1 MGNASETF
9 LLVSRISK
17 DNDFLMGTLYTIFG
31 VLSVLGN
38 GILLF
43 VAYRKKSSLKPAE
56 FFVVNLAISD
66 LGMTITLFPLAIP
79 SAYAH
84 MWLFNRTVCTVYA
97 FCGVLF
103 GLCSLT
109 NLTVLS
115 CVCWLKVCC
124 PNYGNKFSYCHACL
138 LVACIWCYAGAFAV
152 GPLSGW
158 GEYGAEPY
166 GTACCINWH
175 APSQNRAAMSYII
188 CLFFFCYIVPCTV
201 IFLSYTFILLTVR
214 GSRQAVQQ
222 HMSPQNKITNAHAL
236 IVKLSVA
243 VCIGF
248 LTAWSPYAIV
258 SMWAAFGNPT
268 TVPPM
273 AFALAAIFAKSS
285 TLYNPIVY
293 LVFKPNFRKSL
304 CRDIAQCRRT
314 LCGCLCQHSSA
325 QKGTCRQSHHKEE
338 CNSTRLSNGLPDNH
352 RTCRHCP
359 CPETATGTRGHC
371 TDYSPQQTVRI
382 LQGSQH
388 SEVAVSQLSNE
399 MQSDFL

>member
-9 LLVSRISK
+9 LFLSRISK

-66 LGMTITLFPLAIP
+66 LGMTMTLFPLAIP
-79 SAYAH
+79 STFAH
-84 MWLFNRTVCTVYA
+84 MWLFNMTSCTVYA

-115 CVCWLKVCC
+115 SVCWLKVCC
-124 PNYGNKFSYCHACL
+124 PNYGNKFSYSHACL
-138 LVACIWCYAGAFAV
+138 LVAGIWGYAGVFAV

-175 APSQNRAAMSYII
+175 APSQSSAAMSYII

-236 IVKLSVA
+236 IIKLSVA

-258 SMWAAFGNPT
+258 SMWAAFGNPAN
-268 TVPPM
+268 VPPM

-304 CRDIAQCRRT
+304 CGDVALCRST
-314 LCGCLCQHSSA
+314 LCGCLCQHTSA
-325 QKGTCRQSHHKEE
+325 QKGICRQPHHDEE
-338 CNSTRLSNGLPDNH
+338 CNSTRLSNGLPENH
-352 RTCRHCP
+352 KTCRHCP
-359 CPETATGTRGHC
+359 CPETATGARENFG
-371 TDYSPQQTVRI
+371 DYSPQQTARI
-382 LQGSQH
+382 MKSLQN
-388 SEVAVSQLSNE
+388 EVAVSQLSNE

>member
-9 LLVSRISK
+9 LIISRISK
-17 DNDFLMGTLYTIFG
+17 NNDLLMGTLYIVFG
-31 VLSVLGN
+31 VLSILGN

-84 MWLFNRTVCTVYA
+84 MWLFEKLTCTVYA

-103 GLCSLT
+103 GLCSLS

-115 CVCWLKVCC
+115 CVCWLKVCW
-124 PNYGNKFSYCHACL
+124 PNYGNKFSSCHACI
-138 LVACIWCYAGAFAV
+138 LVVGVWCYATVFAV

-166 GTACCINWH
+166 GTACCIDWY
-175 APSQNRAAMSYII
+175 APSQNSAAMSYIV
-188 CLFFFCYIVPCTV
+188 CLFIFCYIVPCTV
-201 IFLSYTFILLTVR
+201 IFLSYIFILLTVR

-222 HMSPQNKITNAHAL
+222 HVSPQNKITNAHTL

-258 SMWAAFGNPT
+258 AMWAAFGNPA

-273 AFALAAIFAKSS
+273 AFAVAAIFAKSS
-285 TLYNPIVY
+285 TLYNPVVY

-304 CRDIAQCRRT
+304 CRDVASCRRS
-314 LCGCLCQHSSA
+314 LCGCLCRQSSP
-325 QKGTCRQSHHKEE
+325 QKETCMQSHHKGD
-338 CNSTRLSNGLPDNH
+338 CDATRFSNGISENH
-352 RTCRHCP
+352 RTCKHCP
-359 CPETATGTRGHC
+359 CPETDAGAGNYR
-371 TDYSPQQTVRI
+371 DYSPHQTARI
-382 LQGSQH
+382 LKGSQH
-388 SEVAVSQLSNE
+388 SEIAVSQMSSE
-399 MQSDFL
+399 AQSDFL

>member
-9 LLVSRISK
+9 LLLSRISK
-17 DNDFLMGTLYTIFG
+17 DSDFLMGTIYTIFG
-31 VLSVLGN
+31 VLSMLGN

-66 LGMTITLFPLAIP
+66 MGMTISLFPLAIT
-79 SAYAH
+79 STYAH
-84 MWLFNRTVCTVYA
+84 MWLFNETTCIVYA

-115 CVCWLKVCC
+115 SVCWLKVCC

-138 LVACIWCYAGAFAV
+138 LVAGVWCYAGVFAV

-166 GTACCINWH
+166 GTACCIDWN
-175 APSQNRAAMSYII
+175 APSQNSAAMSYII

-236 IVKLSVA
+236 IIKLSVA

-248 LTAWSPYAIV
+248 LMAWSPYAIV
-258 SMWAAFGNPT
+258 SMWAAFGNPE

-304 CRDIAQCRRT
+304 CRDVALCRRS
-314 LCGCLCQHSSA
+314 LCGCLCPHSST
-325 QKGTCRQSHHKEE
+325 QKGTCMRSHHREE
-338 CNSTRLSNGLPDNH
+338 CNSTRLSNGLPENH
-352 RTCRHCP
+352 GTCRHCP
-359 CPETATGTRGHC
+359 CPETVTGTREHF
-371 TDYSPQQTVRI
+371 TDESPLKTVR
-382 LQGSQH
+382 LLKGSAH
-388 SEVAVSQLSNE
+388 TEVAVSQLSNE

>member
-1 MGNASETF
+1 MGNASEIF
-9 LLVSRISK
+9 LFVSRISK
-17 DNDFLMGTLYTIFG
+17 NNDFVMGTLYTIFG

-56 FFVVNLAISD
+56 LFVVNLAISD
-66 LGMTITLFPLAIP
+66 LSMTITLFPLAIP
-79 SAYAH
+79 SAFAH
-84 MWLFNRTVCTVYA
+84 KWLFNMTACTVYA

-124 PNYGNKFSYCHACL
+124 PNYGNKFSYYHAGL
-138 LVACIWCYAGAFAV
+138 LVAVIWCYALVFAV

-175 APSQNRAAMSYII
+175 ALSQNSASMSYII
-188 CLFFFCYIVPCTV
+188 CLFFFCYIIPCTV

-258 SMWAAFGNPT
+258 SMWATFGNPAK
-268 TVPPM
+268 VPPM

-293 LVFKPNFRKSL
+293 LAFKPNFRKSL
-304 CRDIAQCRRT
+304 CRDIAHCRRMC
-314 LCGCLCQHSSA
+314 CGCLCQHSSA
-325 QKGTCRQSHHKEE
+325 QKGLCKQSHHAEE
-338 CNSTRLSNGLPDNH
+338 CNSTRLSNGLPENH
-352 RTCRHCP
+352 ETCKHCSYT
-359 CPETATGTRGHC
+359 EMATGARENF
-371 TDYSPQQTVRI
+371 TDYSPQQTARI
-382 LQGSQH
+382 LKGSGH
-388 SEVAVSQLSNE
+388 TEVAVSQLSSE
-399 MQSDFL
+399 LQSDFL

>member
-9 LLVSRISK
+9 LLESRISK
-17 DNDFLMGTLYTIFG
+17 ENDILMGTLYTIFG

-43 VAYRKKSSLKPAE
+43 VAFRKKSSLKPAE

-66 LGMTITLFPLAIP
+66 LSMTVSLFPLAIP

-84 MWLFNRTVCTVYA
+84 MWMFNKVTCTVYA

-124 PNYGNKFSYCHACL
+124 PNYGNKFSHCHACQ
-138 LVACIWCYAGAFAV
+138 LVATVWCYAGVFAV

-175 APSQNRAAMSYII
+175 APSQSSAAMSYII

-236 IVKLSVA
+236 IIKLSVA

-258 SMWAAFGNPT
+258 SMWAAFGNPS

-285 TLYNPIVY
+285 TLYNPIIY

-304 CRDIAQCRRT
+304 YRDVARCRRT
-314 LCGCLCQHSSA
+314 LCGCQHNFL
-325 QKGTCRQSHHKEE
+325 QKEPQKEE
-338 CNSTRLSNGLPDNH
+338 CNSTRLSNGLPENH
-352 RTCRHCP
+352 GTCRHCP
-359 CPETATGTRGHC
+359 CPEMVTGTREIF
-371 TDYSPQQTVRI
+371 TDYSLQQTARI
-382 LQGSQH
+382 LTGSQH
-388 SEVAVSQLSNE
+388 SEVAISQLSNE
-399 MQSDFL
+399 LQSDFL

>member
-1 MGNASETF
+1 MGNASEII

-17 DNDFLMGTLYTIFG
+17 DHDFLMGSLYTIFG
-31 VLSVLGN
+31 VLSVAGN

-66 LGMTITLFPLAIP
+66 LSMTMTLFPLAIP
-79 SAYAH
+79 STFAH
-84 MWLFNRTVCTVYA
+84 MWLFHQTTCIVYA

-103 GLCSLT
+103 GLCSLS
-109 NLTVLS
+109 NLTALS

-138 LVACIWCYAGAFAV
+138 LVAGVWCYAGVFAI

-175 APSQNRAAMSYII
+175 APSQSSAAMSYII
-188 CLFFFCYIVPCTV
+188 CLFFFCYIIPCTV
-201 IFLSYTFILLTVR
+201 IFLSYTYILLTVR

-222 HMSPQNKITNAHAL
+222 HVSPQNKITNAHTL

-258 SMWAAFGNPT
+258 SMWAAFGDPDE
-268 TVPPM
+268 VPPM
-273 AFALAAIFAKSS
+273 AFAVAAIFAKSS
-285 TLYNPIVY
+285 TLYNPIIY

-304 CRDIAQCRRT
+304 CRDMALCRMT
-314 LCGCLCQHSSA
+314 LCRCLCQPGPPK
-325 QKGTCRQSHHKEE
+325 KGTCTQSHHKEE
-338 CNSTRLSNGLPDNH
+338 CNSTRLSNGLPEDH
-352 RTCRHCP
+352 GTCRHCP
-359 CPETATGTRGHC
+359 CPDAVTCNRDCANF
-371 TDYSPQQTVRI
+371 SPQQTARI
-382 LQGSQH
+382 LKGALN

>member
-66 LGMTITLFPLAIP
+66 LSMTMSLFPLAIP
-79 SAYAH
+79 SAYTH
-84 MWLFNRTVCTVYA
+84 MWLFNQTTCTVYA

-115 CVCWLKVCC
+115 SVCWLKVCC

-138 LVACIWCYAGAFAV
+138 LVAGVWCYAGVFAV

-175 APSQNRAAMSYII
+175 APSQNSAAMSYII

-201 IFLSYTFILLTVR
+201 IFLSYTYILLTVR

-222 HMSPQNKITNAHAL
+222 HMSPQNKITNAHSL
-236 IVKLSVA
+236 IIKLSVA

-258 SMWAAFGNPT
+258 SMWAAFGNPA

-273 AFALAAIFAKSS
+273 AFAVAAIFAKSS

-304 CRDIAQCRRT
+304 CRDVALCRRS
-314 LCGCLCQHSSA
+314 LCGCLCAHSSA
-325 QKGTCRQSHHKEE
+325 QKGTCMQSHHKEE
-338 CNSTRLSNGLPDNH
+338 CNSTRLSNGLPENH
-352 RTCRHCP
+352 GTCRHCP
-359 CPETATGTRGHC
+359 CPETVTGNRDNF
-371 TDYSPQQTVRI
+371 TDYSPQQTARI
-382 LQGSQH
+382 LKGSVH

>member
-1 MGNASETF
+1 MGNASETYLF
-9 LLVSRISK
+9 VSRISK

-56 FFVVNLAISD
+56 YFVVNLAISD
-66 LGMTITLFPLAIP
+66 LMMTISLFPIAVP

-84 MWLFNRTVCTVYA
+84 KWLYNKTTCTVYA

-115 CVCWLKVCC
+115 SVCWLKVCY
-124 PNYGNKFSYCHACL
+124 PYYGNKFSYCHACL
-138 LVACIWCYAGAFAV
+138 LVAGVWCYAAVFAA

-158 GEYGAEPY
+158 GKYGPEPY
-166 GTACCINWH
+166 GTACCIDWH
-175 APSQNRAAMSYII
+175 APSHNSSAMSYIV

-201 IFLSYTFILLTVR
+201 IFLSYAFILLTVR
-214 GSRQAVQQ
+214 SSRQAVQQ

-258 SMWAAFGNPT
+258 SMWAAFGNPSN
-268 TVPPM
+268 VPPM
-273 AFALAAIFAKSS
+273 AFAVAAIFAKSS

-293 LVFKPNFRKSL
+293 LVFKPNFRKFL
-304 CRDIAQCRRT
+304 CRDVALCRRS
-314 LCGCLCQHSSA
+314 LCGCLCQHNST
-325 QKGTCRQSHHKEE
+325 QKGTCRRPHHKEE
-338 CNSTRLSNGLPDNH
+338 CNSTRFSNGLLENH
-352 RTCRHCP
+352 GTCRHCP
-359 CPETATGTRGHC
+359 CPEITATRENC
-371 TDYSPQQTVRI
+371 IDYSPQQTATMLR
-382 LQGSQH
+382 GSQH

-399 MQSDFL
+399 QQSDFL

>member
-1 MGNASETF
+1 MGNASETYLF
-9 LLVSRISK
+9 VSRISK
-17 DNDFLMGTLYTIFG
+17 ENDFLMGTLYTIFG

-56 FFVVNLAISD
+56 YFVVNLAISD
-66 LGMTITLFPLAIP
+66 LMMTISLFPIAVP

-84 MWLFNRTVCTVYA
+84 KWLYNKTTCTVYA

-115 CVCWLKVCC
+115 SVCWLKVCY
-124 PNYGNKFSYCHACL
+124 PYYGNKFSYCHACL
-138 LVACIWCYAGAFAV
+138 LVAGVWCYAAVFAA

-158 GEYGAEPY
+158 GKYGPEPY
-166 GTACCINWH
+166 GTACCIDWH
-175 APSQNRAAMSYII
+175 APSHNSSAMSYIV

-201 IFLSYTFILLTVR
+201 IFLSYAFILLTVR
-214 GSRQAVQQ
+214 SSRQAVQQ

-243 VCIGF
+243 VCFGF

-258 SMWAAFGNPT
+258 SMWAAFGNPSN
-268 TVPPM
+268 VPPM
-273 AFALAAIFAKSS
+273 AFAMAAIFAKSS

-293 LVFKPNFRKSL
+293 LVFKPNFRKFL
-304 CRDIAQCRRT
+304 CRDVALCRRS
-314 LCGCLCQHSSA
+314 LCGCLCQHNST
-325 QKGTCRQSHHKEE
+325 QKGTCRRTHHKEE
-338 CNSTRLSNGLPDNH
+338 CNSTRFSNGLLENH
-352 RTCRHCP
+352 ATCRHCP
-359 CPETATGTRGHC
+359 CPEITATRENC
-371 TDYSPQQTVRI
+371 IDYSPQQTATMLR
-382 LQGSQH
+382 GSQH

-399 MQSDFL
+399 QQSDFL

>member
-17 DNDFLMGTLYTIFG
+17 DNDFLMGTIYTIFG

-66 LGMTITLFPLAIP
+66 LGMTISLFPLAIP
-79 SAYAH
+79 SAFTH
-84 MWLFNRTVCTVYA
+84 MWLFNKTTCTVYA

-103 GLCSLT
+103 GLSSLT

-115 CVCWLKVCC
+115 SVCWLKVCC

-138 LVACIWCYAGAFAV
+138 LVAGVWCYAGVFAV

-166 GTACCINWH
+166 GTACCISWD
-175 APSQNRAAMSYII
+175 APSQSFAAMSYIV

-201 IFLSYTFILLTVR
+201 IFLSYTFILMTVR

-236 IVKLSVA
+236 IIKLSVA

-304 CRDIAQCRRT
+304 CRDVAQCRT
-314 LCGCLCQHSSA
+314 TICGCRDG
-325 QKGTCRQSHHKEE
+325 KGPCRQSHHTEE
-338 CNSTRLSNGLPDNH
+338 CNSTRLSNGLPENH
-352 RTCRHCP
+352 GTCRHCP
-359 CPETATGTRGHC
+359 RPETATGTRENF
-371 TDYSPQQTVRI
+371 TEYSPQQTARI
-382 LQGSQH
+382 LKGSKH

>member
-17 DNDFLMGTLYTIFG
+17 DNDFLMGTIYIIFG

-66 LGMTITLFPLAIP
+66 LGMTISLFPLAIP
-79 SAYAH
+79 SAFTH
-84 MWLFNRTVCTVYA
+84 MWLFNKTTCTVYA

-103 GLCSLT
+103 GLSSLT

-115 CVCWLKVCC
+115 SVCWLKVCC

-138 LVACIWCYAGAFAV
+138 LVAGVWCYAGVFAV

-166 GTACCINWH
+166 GTACCINWD
-175 APSQNRAAMSYII
+175 APSQSSAAMSYIV
-188 CLFFFCYIVPCTV
+188 CLFLFCYIVPCTV
-201 IFLSYTFILLTVR
+201 IFLSYTFILMTVR
-214 GSRQAVQQ
+214 GSRQTVQQ

-236 IVKLSVA
+236 IIKLSVA

-304 CRDIAQCRRT
+304 CRDVAQCRT
-314 LCGCLCQHSSA
+314 TICGCRDG
-325 QKGTCRQSHHKEE
+325 KGPCRQSHHKEE
-338 CNSTRLSNGLPDNH
+338 CNSTRLSNGLPENH
-352 RTCRHCP
+352 GTCRHCP
-359 CPETATGTRGHC
+359 RPETATGTRENF
-371 TDYSPQQTVRI
+371 TEYSPQQTARI
-382 LQGSQH
+382 LKGSKH